1 VDIIT
6 NYTKVNDGKEMD
18 KIVYF
23 PCMRKSIGPVYKEVI
38 RAVTANF
45 NNIQHMKCNDTINI
59 KHILYYHHCSHT
71 RIGCM
76 KN

>member
-1 VDIIT
+1 
-6 NYTKVNDGKEMD
+6 MD

-45 NNIQHMKCNDTINI
+45 NNIQHMKCNDTITSNTYCI
-59 KHILYYHHCSHT
+59 IIIVHIQELDA
-71 RIGCM
+71 
-76 KN
+76 